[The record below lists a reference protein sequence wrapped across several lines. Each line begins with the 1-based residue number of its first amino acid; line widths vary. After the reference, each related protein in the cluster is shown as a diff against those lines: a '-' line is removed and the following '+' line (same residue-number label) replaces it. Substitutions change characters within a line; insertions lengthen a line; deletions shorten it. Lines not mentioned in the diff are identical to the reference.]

1 MKIRFFRCDLFNL
14 KNLKANKFQKE
25 LNLFMQNEEK
35 TEKFRQLVE
44 NKFQI
49 YNSLF
54 MSLPYDKMTNIG
66 MLLPFLYEESKI
78 GYEKGKSPEEIVE
91 EFFAKHTELETE
103 EQKTELLFKIIQY
116 IERQV
121 VLFDS
126 IEDAAFCELHPPS
139 EAGTLLQLH
148 ERALQELQV
157 TATRDKMR
165 DFAVRVVFTAH
176 PTQFYPNSVQRILH
190 DLRSAIMKDSV
201 TEIDMLLQQLG
212 KTPFLNREKPTP
224 LDEAMS
230 IIFYLRYVY
239 YDSLGELY
247 RKIKNS
253 FGTDHFTPPHDIFQ
267 LGFWPGGDR
276 DGNPFVTAE
285 ITYKVAQELHIS
297 ILKSYYEHLKNLR
310 RRLSFRGISEVLE
323 VLSHELYDAIFK
335 EDNITAN
342 HILSRISEAEKILT
356 EQHNGLFK
364 NLLEDFKD
372 RVRIFGTH
380 FATLDIRQD
389 SRVHQS
395 VIDEI
400 IAEKSGLDLQ
410 NITTEEKLRWL
421 LETETVLNPDDFTGI
436 TKDTLQNIYNIRSIQ
451 EKNGERGLNRYII
464 SNSDE
469 VKDVLN
475 VFGMFRL
482 CGYSEE
488 EINIDI
494 VPLFETM
501 EGLDAGEKVM
511 KELYELPV
519 YRKHLERRG
528 NSQTIML
535 GFSDGTKDGGY
546 LKANWEIYET
556 KEQLTKIS
564 DENNIKV
571 IFFDGRGGP
580 PARGGGKTHDFY
592 ASQGKT
598 IANNKIEITIQGQT
612 ITSVFGNKDQAKY
625 NFEQLLTAG
634 IENDVFKNSK
644 KDLTEKER
652 NLIQELAEISFR
664 KYSELKAH
672 PIFVP
677 YLQEMSTLEYYGRT
691 NIGSRPSKRGGTNE
705 LKFEDLRAIP
715 FVGSW
720 SQLKQNIPGF
730 FGFGFALSEL
740 KSQGRFDEVHAL
752 YKGSDFFKTLVLNSM
767 MSMNKSYFPL
777 TYYMKNNQKFGS
789 FWNVLFEEYELSKS
803 MMLELTGF
811 KMLMEEEPISRKS
824 VKIREKIVLP
834 LLSIQQYALMKIQKD
849 EGNREAYEKLVMRS
863 LFGNINASRNSA

>member
-1 MKIRFFRCDLFNL
+1 ML
-14 KNLKANKFQKE
+14 
-25 LNLFMQNEEK
+25 NEEK

-66 MLLPFLYEESKI
+66 MLLPFLYEESKV
-78 GYEKGKSPEEIVE
+78 GYENGKSPEEIVE
-91 EFFAKHTELETE
+91 EFFAKHTELQTE

-126 IEDAAFCELHPPS
+126 IEDAAFEQLHS
-139 EAGTLLQLH
+139 ESDAGTLLQLH
-148 ERALQELQV
+148 ERASQEHLLE
-157 TATRDKMR
+157 ATRNKMK
-165 DFAVRVVFTAH
+165 DFAIKVVFTAH

-190 DLRSAIMKDSV
+190 DLRAAIMKDSV
-201 TEIDMLLQQLG
+201 SEIDMLLQQLG
-212 KTPFLNREKPTP
+212 KTPFVNKEKPTP

-239 YDSLGELY
+239 YDTIGELY
-247 RKIKNS
+247 KKLKNS
-253 FGTDHFTPPHDIFQ
+253 FGTSHFVPHQDMIQ

-285 ITYKVAQELHIS
+285 ITQKVAQELHSS
-297 ILKSYYEHLKNLR
+297 ILKSYYAHLKNLR
-310 RRLSFRGISEVLE
+310 RRLSFRGVSEVLE
-323 VLSHELYDAIFK
+323 SLSHDLYDAIFK
-335 EDNITAN
+335 EEIGISTEQ
-342 HILSRISEAEKILT
+342 ILSKINEAEKILT
-356 EQHNGLFK
+356 EKHNGLFK
-364 NLLEDFKD
+364 NLLDDYRD
-372 RVRIFGTH
+372 RVKIFGTH
-380 FATLDIRQD
+380 FATLDVRQD
-389 SRVHQS
+389 SRVHQQI
-395 VIDEI
+395 IDEI
-400 IAEKSGLDLQ
+400 ISKKSGKIAENLLTD
-410 NITTEEKLRWL
+410 EKLKWL
-421 LETETVLNPDDFTGI
+421 METETVVSPEEFEGI
-436 TKDTLQNIYNIRSIQ
+436 TKDTLQNVLNIRNIQ
-451 EKNGERGLNRYII
+451 KKNGERGLHRYII

-469 VKDVLN
+469 IKDVLN
-475 VFGMFRL
+475 VFGLFRL
-482 CGYSEE
+482 CGYKED

-501 EGLDAGEKVM
+501 EGLDNAEKVM
-511 KELYELPV
+511 KDLYELPV

-528 NSQTIML
+528 NGQTIML

-564 DENNIKV
+564 EENDIKV

-598 IANNKIEITIQGQT
+598 IANNKIELTIQGQT

-652 NLIQELAEISFR
+652 KLIEELAEISFQ
-664 KYSELKAH
+664 KYSDLKANKM
-672 PIFVP
+672 FVP

-691 NIGSRPSKRGGTNE
+691 NIGSRPTKRGAGNE

-720 SQLKQNIPGF
+720 AQLKQNVPGF
-730 FGFGFALSEL
+730 FGFGFALKKL
-740 KSQGRFDEVHAL
+740 KDEGRFDEVIAL

-777 TYYMKNNQKFGS
+777 TSYMKNNEKFGT
-789 FWNVLFEEYELSKS
+789 FWNILNNEYELSKQ

-811 KMLMEEEPISRKS
+811 KMLMEEEPLSRKS

-834 LLSIQQYALMKIQKD
+834 LLSIQQYALMKIQKQ

>member
-1 MKIRFFRCDLFNL
+1 
-14 KNLKANKFQKE
+14 
-25 LNLFMQNEEK
+25 MQNEAK
-35 TEKFRQLVE
+35 TERFRQIVE

-66 MLLPFLYEESKI
+66 MLLPFLYEESRI
-78 GYEKGKSPEEIVE
+78 GYEKGLSPEEIVE
-91 EFFAKHTELETE
+91 EFFGKHTDLVSE

-126 IEDAAFCELHPPS
+126 IEDAAFPQLHS
-139 EAGTLLQLH
+139 VNEAGTLSHLHDRAVQEHQL
-148 ERALQELQV
+148 EE
-157 TATRDKMR
+157 TREKMQ
-165 DFAVRVVFTAH
+165 DFAVKVVFTAH

-239 YDSLGELY
+239 YDSIGELY
-247 RKIKNS
+247 SSIKNT
-253 FGTDHFTPPHDIFQ
+253 FGNQHFVPPQDIFQ

-285 ITYKVAQELHIS
+285 ITKQVAQELYTS
-297 ILKSYYEHLKNLR
+297 ILKSYYAHLKNLR
-310 RRLSFRGISEVLE
+310 RRLSFRGVSEVLE
-323 VLSHELYDAIFK
+323 TLSHELYEAIFR
-335 EDNITAN
+335 DQNISAVQ
-342 HILSRISEAEKILT
+342 ILKRLKEAEKILK

-364 NLLEDFKD
+364 NLLEDFQD
-372 RVRIFGTH
+372 RVKIFGTH

-389 SRVHQS
+389 SRIHQQ

-400 IAEKSGLDLQ
+400 IVKKAGFTSE
-410 NITTEEKLRWL
+410 NISTKEKLKWL
-421 LETETVLNPDDFTGI
+421 LETDVVLDPNDFEGI
-436 TKDTLQNIYNIRSIQ
+436 TKDTLENIFNIKKIQ
-451 EKNGERGLNRYII
+451 QRNGERGLSRYII

-482 CGYSEE
+482 CGYREE
-488 EINIDI
+488 DINIDI

-511 KELYELPV
+511 KELYELPI

-564 DENNIKV
+564 NENNIKV

-598 IANNKIEITIQGQT
+598 IANNKIELTIQGQT

-652 NLIQELAEISFR
+652 KLIQELAEISFK
-664 KYSELKAH
+664 KYSDLKAH
-672 PIFVP
+672 PMFVP

-720 SQLKQNIPGF
+720 SQLKQNVPGF
-730 FGFGFALSEL
+730 FGFGFALNEL
-740 KSQGRFDEVHAL
+740 KNQGRFDEVHAL

-777 TYYMKNNQKFGS
+777 TYYMKNNAKFGG
-789 FWNVLFEEYELSKS
+789 FWNILFDEYQLSKS

-811 KMLMEEEPISRKS
+811 KMLMEEDPLSRKS

-834 LLSIQQYALMKIQKD
+834 LLSIQQYALMKIQKK
-849 EGNREAYEKLVMRS
+849 EGNIEAYEKLVMRS